1 MAEKKS
7 LFTKILVLFGA
18 GGAAIIV
25 AIIEISPDILG
36 FKSGGNNQN
45 QTIQNQSSSVSKTEI
60 HIHTSAGAVSE
71 VVSKSAG
78 NPDEEKIIIAN
89 KQEVVNST
97 PHQSMAIKSVP
108 KTNPVAQTLSQ
119 PVNAA
124 TPKAAPVIDLS
135 GTWQFDVD
143 IVRGKDTTGTL
154 FDFNS
159 NYKPFVELSQ
169 LGDKI
174 TGTYSAPPAVV
185 CGTGAISGSL
195 SEGSEAT
202 KVEWIL
208 NCTSECEGEQR
219 KFTGTYNQVTK
230 TIAGRYV
237 PVKTPTK
244 KGCWLAF
251 ENLSGKLD

>member
-1 MAEKKS
+1 MSEKNS
-7 LFTKILVLFGA
+7 LFAKILALLGA
-18 GGAAIIV
+18 GGATIIGAIIG
-25 AIIEISPDILG
+25 ISPDMLG
-36 FKSGGNNQN
+36 FKSDGNNQN
-45 QTIQNQSSSVSKTEI
+45 LTVQNQSQSISKTEI
-60 HIHTSAGAVSE
+60 HIHATPGAVSE
-71 VVSKSAG
+71 VVSKSTDTP
-78 NPDEEKIIIAN
+78 NEEKILITN
-89 KQEVVNST
+89 KQDVVNSA
-97 PHQSMAIKSVP
+97 PHQPMAVKSVP
-108 KTNPVAQTLSQ
+108 ETNPVAQAQSQ
-119 PVNAA
+119 PVNTA
-124 TPKAAPVIDLS
+124 TPKATPVIDLT

-143 IVRGKDTTGTL
+143 IIRGKDTTGTL

-159 NYKPFVELSQ
+159 KYKPFVELTQ

-174 TGTYSAPPAVV
+174 TGTYSAPPAVI
-185 CGTGAISGSL
+185 CGTGAIVGSL
-195 SEGSEAT
+195 SEGNETT